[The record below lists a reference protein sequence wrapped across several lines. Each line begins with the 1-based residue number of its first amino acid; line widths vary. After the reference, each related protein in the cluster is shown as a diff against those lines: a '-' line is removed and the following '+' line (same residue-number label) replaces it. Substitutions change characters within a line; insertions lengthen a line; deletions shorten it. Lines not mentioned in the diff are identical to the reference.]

1 MLYAP
6 GAPAFKG
13 AAAAAVVFV
22 AKAAFSSPPHP
33 ATLGRRRKR
42 LELWRDDART
52 SARPGGNT
60 MLGLMQ
66 DWPLLCQRIIDHAAS
81 NHGEREVITRS
92 IEGPFHHTNY
102 AEIRARALRVAQ
114 QLDRDGIKLGDRVA
128 TLAWN
133 TWRHLESWY
142 GILGIGAIY
151 HTVNPR
157 LFPEQIVWIINHAED
172 RVMMTDLTF
181 VPLLEKLAD
190 KLPTIERYIIFT
202 DAAHMPKTSLRNA
215 VAYEEWLAD
224 GDGDF
229 AWKEFDENTAAGMCY
244 TSGTTGNP
252 KGVLYSHRSNVLH
265 TMLSLQ
271 PDAIGLSSRDT
282 VLPIVPMFHA
292 NSWGLAFSSPMT
304 GAALVLPGAKLD
316 GASVYELLD
325 EFKVTCT
332 GAVPTVWLLL
342 LQYLEKTGA
351 KLPYLERVVIGG
363 SACPRAMIK
372 TFEEDYG
379 VQVFHAWGMTEM
391 SPLGTVG
398 SMKPQ
403 LTDLKGDA
411 LLDMKQK
418 QGYTPFG
425 VEMKITNDAGRGV
438 PWDGKT
444 FGRIKVRGFAVS
456 KAYYKLDERILDADG
471 FFDTGDVGTM
481 DRYGYMQITDRSK
494 DVIKS
499 GGEWISSIDL
509 ENLAV
514 GNPKVAEAAVIGVAH
529 PKWDE
534 RPLLVIVLKE
544 GQSATKEEILGFLE
558 GKIASWWMPDDVVFV
573 TSIPHTATGKILKTA
588 LREQFKDHVLPT
600 AIAAE

>member
-1 MLYAP
+1 
-6 GAPAFKG
+6 
-13 AAAAAVVFV
+13 
-22 AKAAFSSPPHP
+22 
-33 ATLGRRRKR
+33 
-42 LELWRDDART
+42 
-52 SARPGGNT
+52 

-66 DWPLLCQRIIDHAAS
+66 NWPLLCQRIIDHAAT
-81 NHGEREVITRS
+81 NHGERPVISRS
-92 IEGPFHHTNY
+92 VEGPIHHTNY

-114 QLDRDGIKLGDRVA
+114 QFDRDGIKLGDRVA

-151 HTVNPR
+151 HTINPR

-181 VPLLEKLAD
+181 VPLLEKIAD

-215 VAYEEWLAD
+215 VAYEDWIA
-224 GDGDF
+224 GADGDF
-229 AWKEFDENTAAGMCY
+229 AWQGFDENTAAGMCY

-265 TMLSLQ
+265 TMMSAQ
-271 PDAIGLSSRDT
+271 GEVFGLTSGD
-282 VLPIVPMFHA
+282 VVMPIVPMFHA
-292 NSWGLAFSSPMT
+292 NSWGLAFSAPMA
-304 GAALVLPGAKLD
+304 GSALVMPGAKLD
-316 GASVYELLD
+316 GASVYELLND
-325 EFKVTCT
+325 FKVTFT

-342 LQYLEKTGA
+342 LQHLEKTGD
-351 KLPYLERVVIGG
+351 KLPYLKRVGIGG
-363 SACPRAMIK
+363 SACPRAIIK
-372 TFEEDYG
+372 TFRDIYG
-379 VQVFHAWGMTEM
+379 VEVTHAWGMTEM
-391 SPLGTVG
+391 SPVGTAG
-398 SMKPQ
+398 SLKPEYAALDSEAQ
-403 LTDLKGDA
+403 LDI
-411 LLDMKQK
+411 KQK
-418 QGYTPFG
+418 QGHTPFG
-425 VEMKITNDAGRGV
+425 VEMKITDDAGREQ

-444 FGRIKVRGFAVS
+444 FGRIKVRGFAVAKS
-456 KAYYKLDERILDADG
+456 YYKESDRILDDQD

-514 GNPKVAEAAVIGVAH
+514 GHPKVAEAAVIGVPH
-529 PKWDE
+529 PKWAE

-544 GQSATKEEILGFLE
+544 GQTASKEDILGFLE
-558 GKIASWWMPDDVVFV
+558 GKIASWWMPDDVAFV
-573 TSIPHTATGKILKTA
+573 ASIPHTATGKILKTA